1 MPRTKVNYFSQCP
14 VISPIYASDPD
25 AEDIP
30 DEKVPS
36 RHPQYTFDGPSTAN
50 WGSSSTTCK
59 CNSHFPPHPLSAS
72 PAHTSESSHSFSFNS
87 LFYCPRKGAHF
98 TDWGLCVKS
107 GPQSCFHARLANIGV
122 MNLEGHVQKC
132 ISVAVFVHAAV
143 LQPGSYEQ
151 NRPPRSVFV
160 HDSPDEVVAKRRCQ
174 QKA

>member
-98 TDWGLCVKS
+98 IVTLPCAQNRAQKWVFTHGLRNRATMILKGFVPDYGVDMYLFVQAPRGFLDLARFCWGLYK
-107 GPQSCFHARLANIGV
+107 
-122 MNLEGHVQKC
+122 KC
-132 ISVAVFVHAAV
+132 
-143 LQPGSYEQ
+143 
-151 NRPPRSVFV
+151 R
-160 HDSPDEVVAKRRCQ
+160 
-174 QKA
+174 